1 MKEEMGKHDEH
12 HPTAMAMGKEGAQ
25 EAFAGIGEAVIFH
38 LSPFCDSR
46 QVAMRWRSVK
56 GTRGQASQSK
66 AL

>member
-12 HPTAMAMGKEGAQ
+12 PPNAMAMREDGTQ
-25 EAFAGIGEAVIFH
+25 EAFAGIGDAVICH
-38 LSPFCDSR
+38 QSPCCDSR

-56 GTRGQASQSK
+56 GARGQASQSK